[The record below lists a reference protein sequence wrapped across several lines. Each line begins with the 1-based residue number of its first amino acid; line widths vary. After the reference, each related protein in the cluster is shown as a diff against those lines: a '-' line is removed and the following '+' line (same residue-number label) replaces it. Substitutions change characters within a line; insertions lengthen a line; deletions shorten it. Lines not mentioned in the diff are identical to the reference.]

1 MYVKDYIKMK
11 DLKDGYLY
19 KIIARNAQ
27 YGIWRAKTKGFTISR
42 IKFRDNFMFEEHHY
56 DCEAF
61 PTAQPI
67 EEIEKS
73 PFNTDDFDM
82 IYIEKDGIKY
92 FGHKDEGIV
101 IEYLNKFENI
111 NERDNLKPPCEN
123 PKWLKEMKD
132 RLEKERIEREK
143 ITK

>member
-1 MYVKDYIKMK
+1 MYIKDYIKME

-56 DCEAF
+56 DCESF

-67 EEIEKS
+67 EKIEKS
-73 PFNTDDFDM
+73 PFNTDDFDL
-82 IYIEKDGIKY
+82 IYITKDGIKY
-92 FGHKDEGIV
+92 FGYKDEKLV
-101 IEYLNKFENI
+101 LEYLNKFENI
-111 NERDNLKPPCEN
+111 NERDNLKPPSEN
-123 PKWLKEMKD
+123 PEWLKKMIG
-132 RLEKERIEREK
+132 RIRREREGK
-143 ITK
+143 E